1 MELQDFILASAKND
15 ELLSQLQNQKI
26 SDEQIK
32 AIEEA
37 STLNDK
43 VIEVL
48 KTVND
53 PEIPVNIWD
62 LGLVYNISIADYN
75 IINIDMTLTAP
86 GCPVAGALT
95 FEVEKRI
102 KALLPQISG
111 TKVALVWEPKWN
123 KEMMSD
129 EAKLILD
136 MW

>member
-15 ELLSQLQNQKI
+15 ELLSQLQNQKA

-32 AIEEA
+32 AIEGA
-37 STLNDK
+37 PTLDDK

-62 LGLVYNISIADYN
+62 LGLVYDVSIADDN
-75 IINIDMTLTAP
+75 IIKINMTLTAP
-86 GCPVAGALT
+86 GCPVAGALA

-102 KALLPQISG
+102 KALLPQVSD
-111 TKVALVWEPKWN
+111 TKVTLVWEPKWN

>member
-15 ELLSQLQNQKI
+15 ELIVQLQNQKA

-37 STLNDK
+37 RTLHDK

-62 LGLVYNISIADYN
+62 LGLVYDISIDDNN
-75 IINIDMTLTAP
+75 IIKIDMTLTAP

-102 KALLPQISG
+102 KTLLPQISNA
-111 TKVALVWEPKWN
+111 KVNLVWKPQWN
-123 KEMMSD
+123 KAMMSD

>member
-1 MELQDFILASAKND
+1 MELKDFILASAKND
-15 ELLSQLQNQKI
+15 ELLSKLQNQEV
-26 SDEQIK
+26 SDEKIK

-48 KTVND
+48 RTVND

-62 LGLVYNISIADYN
+62 LGLVYGVSIVDN
-75 IINIDMTLTAP
+75 DIVKIDMTLTAP
-86 GCPVAGALT
+86 GCPVAGALVL
-95 FEVEKRI
+95 EVEKRI
-102 KALLPQISG
+102 KALLPQISDV
-111 TKVALVWEPKWN
+111 KVALVWKPQWN

-136 MW
+136 LW

>member
-1 MELQDFILASAKND
+1 MELKDFILASAKND
-15 ELLSQLQNQKI
+15 ELLSQLQSQKA

-32 AIEEA
+32 AIQEA
-37 STLNDK
+37 PSLNDK

-62 LGLVYNISIADYN
+62 LGLVYDVSIADN
-75 IINIDMTLTAP
+75 NAIKIDMTLTAP
-86 GCPVAGALT
+86 GCPVAGALV

-102 KALLPQISG
+102 KDLLPHISDV
-111 TKVALVWEPKWN
+111 KVTLVWKPQWN
-123 KEMMSD
+123 KSMMSD

>member
-1 MELQDFILASAKND
+1 MELKDFVLASAKND
-15 ELLSQLQNQKI
+15 ELLSKLQNQEV
-26 SDEQIK
+26 SDEKIR

-62 LGLVYNISIADYN
+62 LGLVYNVLIADNN
-75 IINIDMTLTAP
+75 IVKIDMTLTAP
-86 GCPVAGALT
+86 GCPVAGALV

-102 KALLPQISG
+102 KSLLPQILDV
-111 TKVALVWEPKWN
+111 KVTLVWKPQWN

-136 MW
+136 LW